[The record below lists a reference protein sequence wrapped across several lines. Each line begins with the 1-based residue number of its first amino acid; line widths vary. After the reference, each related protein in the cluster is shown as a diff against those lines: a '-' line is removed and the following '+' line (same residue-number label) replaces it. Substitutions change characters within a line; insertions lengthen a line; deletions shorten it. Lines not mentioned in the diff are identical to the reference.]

1 MDGERLGWED
11 LMGREG
17 RELSEGTQ
25 GETAKV
31 KEYLRVS
38 MEN

>member
-11 LMGREG
+11 LMG

-31 KEYLRVS
+31 KEYLRGG